1 MKPLKFKGYPPEK
14 SLCVLTHLAVYLK
27 LTKPLR
33 KTSKLFISH
42 IKPHQAV
49 AKDTISRWCKNALS
63 KSGININVF
72 QTHSCRA
79 AASSKAKMSGIK
91 LTTVIDGAGWNNER
105 TFALYY
111 EKPILENK
119 DLESIVQ

>member
-1 MKPLKFKGYPPEK
+1 M
-14 SLCVLTHLAVYLK
+14 THLAVYLK

-33 KTSKLFISH
+33 KTSKLLISH
-42 IKPHQAV
+42 IKPHKRV
-49 AKDTISRWCKNALS
+49 AKDTISRWCKSTLS

-79 AASSKAKMSGIK
+79 SSKAKMSGIK
-91 LTTVIDGAGWNNER
+91 LTTIIDGAGWNNER

-111 EKPILENK
+111 EKPILEDK